1 MLIEGPHRLKQLKT
15 KIKWSCQQ
23 LLMEPKA
30 ESLNGSENDPRRR
43 MQTWRDDEFLLG
55 FEFYRVQTSTKSFQ
69 ERFSWN
75 FWTSG
80 GVMCEQFMGDYT
92 LRDSA
97 SRQVQLFISFVDF
110 RATSLVS
117 VSYIFPPTVVLRTL
131 FLILNIC
138 YELTI
143 LVIYRFSQG

>member
-55 FEFYRVQTSTKSFQ
+55 FEFSRVQTSRKGFQ
-69 ERFSWN
+69 EHF
-75 FWTSG
+75 
-80 GVMCEQFMGDYT
+80 
-92 LRDSA
+92 
-97 SRQVQLFISFVDF
+97 
-110 RATSLVS
+110 
-117 VSYIFPPTVVLRTL
+117 
-131 FLILNIC
+131 
-138 YELTI
+138 
-143 LVIYRFSQG
+143 